1 MHYNS
6 LFQKRETKFFYDVIL
21 ATIRARREGKQSRR
35 NDLVDLMMDS
45 MKQDFVA
52 EKEEEQFEKDMKLKV
67 DNKKA
72 LDEDTLVATAM
83 IFMIAGYDTTATTLS
98 FASYVLSKHPVELQA
113 CQLDKILLTR

>member
-1 MHYNS
+1 
-6 LFQKRETKFFYDVIL
+6 
-21 ATIRARREGKQSRR
+21 
-35 NDLVDLMMDS
+35 MMDS

-98 FASYVLSKHPVELQA
+98 FASYVLSKHPVEQQKLQEEIDQA
-113 CQLDKILLTR
+113 FSESNDEFPDYSTIQSLPYLDMVVHEILRLRPPNAWIYFAD